1 MLLCAVQYAKDGG
14 VGVIVGNEK
23 VRRMFLDLCTEEGLD
38 IKVVPGGLV
47 VGNILWRMFPSMSS
61 TGLRGLSP
69 EVRVYEDHF
78 AEEQR
83 AQKRMDIEAAVEETL
98 ERGVAAGHI
107 EQSTNFVRTVVLP
120 GNIHKIS
127 LTIEIGV

>member
-1 MLLCAVQYAKDGG
+1 
-14 VGVIVGNEK
+14 
-23 VRRMFLDLCTEEGLD
+23 
-38 IKVVPGGLV
+38 
-47 VGNILWRMFPSMSS
+47 MFPSMSS